1 MSLENILLKPN
12 SEATMLDNQER
23 LRLDIQER
31 LKLINL
37 VAKLYDFT
45 DSGVRGR
52 RVFIQDTAG
61 LERFI
66 PGMDLA
72 GPPRSVAS
80 DLVGRLERFGQLDDR
95 PTYHSLGALLD
106 AMLTVGE
113 LNSED
118 SAFVAG
124 VIARYSLIADLDYLD
139 RLRNQYDLTE
149 EVIRQPPAD
158 VIPPRIKT
166 GRTTD
171 DPQFDTRI
179 DDEQVLEEVINSE
192 DNFLDIHLLY
202 GALYCAQAVARV
214 ELPRENA
221 QGTGFLVG
229 PDLLLTNQHV
239 LKGKEYLEDAVV
251 RFDYVSDASGVVIRE
266 GRVVQILSDFY
277 FSSPAGEL
285 DYALVR
291 LKEKPLEELTIQS
304 GLATKSLEEL
314 VRIGKHRGYLV
325 LASGI
330 LPKHFRVNIIQ
341 HPDGKPMKVVL
352 TQNYVVHSTDARVQY
367 VADTM
372 GGSSGSPVFNQR
384 WEVVAL
390 HHSGS
395 PYPPES
401 LFESAKKTWK
411 GRYRVNEGIPMRA
424 ILKDF
429 DDKGITC
436 FLPRE

>member
-1 MSLENILLKPN
+1 MLLMAN
-12 SEATMLDNQER
+12 NEDAMLNTEER
-23 LRLDIQER
+23 S
-31 LKLINL
+31 KLITI
-37 VAKLYDFT
+37 VGKLYDFT
-45 DSGVRGR
+45 DLGVRGR

-61 LERFI
+61 LGRFI

-72 GPPRSVAS
+72 GFPRGVAA
-80 DLVGRLERFGQLDDR
+80 DFVGRLERFGQLDDR

-106 AMLTVGE
+106 ALLTLGE
-113 LNSED
+113 LNKED

-124 VIARYSLIADLDYLD
+124 LIARYSLIADLDYLE

-149 EVIRQPPAD
+149 EVIRQPPAE
-158 VIPPRIKT
+158 VIPPRTKIGK
-166 GRTTD
+166 TTD

-179 DDEQVLEEVINSE
+179 DDEQDLEEIINSE

-251 RFDYVSDASGVVIRE
+251 RFDYVADASGVVVRE
-266 GRVVQILSDFY
+266 GRVVELVSDFY
-277 FSSPAGEL
+277 YSSPAKEL

-291 LKEKPLEELTIQS
+291 LKEKPLEELTIQ
-304 GLATKSLEEL
+304 GGFLATKSFEEL
-314 VRIGKHRGYLV
+314 VRMGKHRGYLV

-330 LPKHFRVNIIQ
+330 LPNHFRVNIIQ

-401 LFESAKKTWK
+401 LFESTKKTWK
-411 GRYRVNEGIPMRA
+411 GQYRVNEGIPMRA

-429 DDKGITC
+429 DKKGITH
-436 FLPRE
+436 FLPR